1 MSSEKWIENNI
12 EIIGIVLLIILLIFL
27 CCHYYLNR
35 KVKKSE
41 DKLESFRTGG
51 SSTCGGGRN

>member
-1 MSSEKWIENNI
+1 MELEKWIVDNREM
-12 EIIGIVLLIILLIFL
+12 IGIVLLIILVIFL

-35 KVKKSE
+35 SVKSE

-51 SSTCGGGRN
+51 SSTCGNNN

>member
-1 MSSEKWIENNI
+1 MSLDKWIENNS
-12 EIIGIVLLIILLIFL
+12 EIIGIVLIIILIIFL

-35 KVKKSE
+35 SVKSE

-51 SSTCGGGRN
+51 SSTCGNN

>member
-1 MSSEKWIENNI
+1 MNLLDTYINTIK
-12 EIIGIVLLIILLIFL
+12 IVLLILLLIFL

-35 KVKKSE
+35 KVTKNE

-51 SSTCGGGRN
+51 SSTCGSSN

>member
-1 MSSEKWIENNI
+1 MELEKWIINHR
-12 EIIGIVLLIILLIFL
+12 EIIGIVLLILLLIFL

-35 KVKKSE
+35 TIQSE

-51 SSTCGGGRN
+51 SSTCGNNN

>member
-1 MSSEKWIENNI
+1 MSLDKWIENNT
-12 EIIGIVLLIILLIFL
+12 EIIGIIILILLLFFV

-35 KVKKSE
+35 KVTKNE

-51 SSTCGGGRN
+51 SSTCGNN

>member
-1 MSSEKWIENNI
+1 MELEKWIVDNRVM
-12 EIIGIVLLIILLIFL
+12 IGIVLLILLLIFL

-35 KVKKSE
+35 TIQSE

-51 SSTCGGGRN
+51 SSTCGNN

>member
-1 MSSEKWIENNI
+1 MELEKWIINHR

-35 KVKKSE
+35 KVTKNE

-51 SSTCGGGRN
+51 SSTCGNN

>member
-1 MSSEKWIENNI
+1 MELEKWIINHR

-27 CCHYYLNR
+27 CCHLYLNR
-35 KVKKSE
+35 SAKSE

-51 SSTCGGGRN
+51 SSTCGNNN

>member
-1 MSSEKWIENNI
+1 MELEKLII
-12 EIIGIVLLIILLIFL
+12 DYREIIGIVLLIILLIFL

-35 KVKKSE
+35 TIQTE

-51 SSTCGGGRN
+51 SSTCGNN

>member
-1 MSSEKWIENNI
+1 MELEKWIINHR

-35 KVKKSE
+35 KVIKNE

-51 SSTCGGGRN
+51 SSTCGSN

>member
-1 MSSEKWIENNI
+1 MELEKWMNNHIET
-12 EIIGIVLLIILLIFL
+12 IGIILIILLLIFL
-27 CCHYYLNR
+27 CCYYYLNR

-51 SSTCGGGRN
+51 SSTCGNNH

>member
-1 MSSEKWIENNI
+1 MDLEIWIINHREL
-12 EIIGIVLLIILLIFL
+12 IGIVLLILLLIFL

-35 KVKKSE
+35 SVISE

-51 SSTCGGGRN
+51 SSTCGGG